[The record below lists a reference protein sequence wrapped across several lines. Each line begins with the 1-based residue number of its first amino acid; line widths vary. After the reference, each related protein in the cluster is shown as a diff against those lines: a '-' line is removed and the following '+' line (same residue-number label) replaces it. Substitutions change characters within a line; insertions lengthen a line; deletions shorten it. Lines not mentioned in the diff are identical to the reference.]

1 MKSIAGQDV
10 LITGGSAGIG
20 LAIAKGMLALGARVG
35 ICARDAD
42 RLKAVTQEV
51 PGLHTFVADVGRTA
65 DLRRLTAEVAERF
78 GGLSIL
84 VNNAGIQYQYR
95 FPNAPTDEVLEK
107 VDYELSVNFGGMVK
121 LTTLLLPKLLEAP
134 EAVIVNVSSS
144 LAITPKASAPVY
156 CATKAAVHSF
166 SRSLRYQLE
175 DAESRV
181 AVLDVMPPLVDT
193 AMTAG
198 RWQGKL
204 RPVDVAEAV
213 IDAILEGREVLKL
226 GDAAHLDILNRL
238 APEFAARRVRG

>member
-1 MKSIAGQDV
+1 
-10 LITGGSAGIG
+10 
-20 LAIAKGMLALGARVG
+20 
-35 ICARDAD
+35 
-42 RLKAVTQEV
+42 
-51 PGLHTFVADVGRTA
+51 
-65 DLRRLTAEVAERF
+65 
-78 GGLSIL
+78 
-84 VNNAGIQYQYR
+84 
-95 FPNAPTDEVLEK
+95 
-107 VDYELSVNFGGMVK
+107 
-121 LTTLLLPKLLEAP
+121 
-134 EAVIVNVSSS
+134 VIVNVSSS

-204 RPVDVAEAV
+204 RPEDVAEAV
-213 IDAILEGREVLKL
+213 LAAILEGRQVLKL
-226 GDAAHLDILNRL
+226 GDAARLDILNRL